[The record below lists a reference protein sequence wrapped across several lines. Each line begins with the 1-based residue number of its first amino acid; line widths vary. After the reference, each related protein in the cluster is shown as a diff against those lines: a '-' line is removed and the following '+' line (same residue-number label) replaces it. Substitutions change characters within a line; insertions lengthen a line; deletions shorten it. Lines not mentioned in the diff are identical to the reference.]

1 MSIEALPL
9 NLYKA
14 NTELQLRL
22 TRLLQESGH
31 RWLEATQQPS
41 SENISET
48 TAEIEGLL
56 RSANWQSLTTLPAES
71 FWRLFQSRITD
82 TQTINQI
89 AVKNQA
95 AFTAG
100 VQQALESWQKSVTEV
115 VGATTS
121 AQPFPDIFKQWGA
134 IWQPAAENT
143 KAKAEKAG

>member
-31 RWLEATQQPS
+31 RWLEATQQAS

-71 FWRLFQSRITD
+71 FWRLFSSRASPIRRRSTRSQSRIKPPSPL
-82 TQTINQI
+82 
-89 AVKNQA
+89 VCSKR
-95 AFTAG
+95 
-100 VQQALESWQKSVTEV
+100 W
-115 VGATTS
+115 
-121 AQPFPDIFKQWGA
+121 
-134 IWQPAAENT
+134 
-143 KAKAEKAG
+143 KAGKSR